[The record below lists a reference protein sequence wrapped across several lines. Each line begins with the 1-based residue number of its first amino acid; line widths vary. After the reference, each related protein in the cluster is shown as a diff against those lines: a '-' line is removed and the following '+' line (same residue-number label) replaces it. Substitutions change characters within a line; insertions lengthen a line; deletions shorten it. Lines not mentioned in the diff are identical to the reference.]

1 MSILPFRR
9 IVTGTLL
16 LLSAVCLFV
25 SCATLSPSGV
35 GRVKE
40 YVVEN
45 EDIPPAFDGFKLA
58 FVSDLHY
65 PSLFSHK
72 RLVKLVSCLKDLS
85 PDILLLGGDYV
96 TSADSIAPLFT
107 ALSSATPEYG
117 IYAVPGNHDRRNLS
131 QISAAMQDN
140 GITLLQNRWQGVY
153 KGVDTI
159 FIAGV
164 DDSFAVDTLS
174 LSFASQFSSEAFVVL
189 LAHTPDYAENN
200 STTADIVL
208 SGHTHGGQVSLFGLY
223 TPVKNTAY
231 GTRFLR
237 GRNRASSGADVITTN
252 GVGTSRK
259 PLRFWVPSE
268 IVVVTLKCVQQP

>member
-16 LLSAVCLFV
+16 LIPAVCLLV

-40 YVVEN
+40 YVVED

-72 RLVKLVSCLKDLS
+72 RLVKFVSCLKDLS

-107 ALSSATPEYG
+107 ALSSVTPEYG
-117 IYAVPGNHDRRNLS
+117 IYAVPGNHDRRNLT

-153 KGVDTI
+153 KGGDTI

-164 DDSFAVDTLS
+164 DDSFAIDTLS
-174 LSFASQFSSEAFVVL
+174 LSFARQHSSEAFVVL

-200 STTADIVL
+200 PTTADIVL

>member
-1 MSILPFRR
+1 M
-9 IVTGTLL
+9 
-16 LLSAVCLFV
+16 
-25 SCATLSPSGV
+25 
-35 GRVKE
+35 KE

-131 QISAAMQDN
+131 QISAAMQ
-140 GITLLQNRWQGVY
+140 
-153 KGVDTI
+153 
-159 FIAGV
+159 
-164 DDSFAVDTLS
+164 
-174 LSFASQFSSEAFVVL
+174 
-189 LAHTPDYAENN
+189 
-200 STTADIVL
+200 
-208 SGHTHGGQVSLFGLY
+208 
-223 TPVKNTAY
+223 
-231 GTRFLR
+231 
-237 GRNRASSGADVITTN
+237 
-252 GVGTSRK
+252 
-259 PLRFWVPSE
+259 
-268 IVVVTLKCVQQP
+268 